1 MTIHIETAQT
11 LAPAAAEPLRFP
23 PGFLWGTA
31 TSSHQVEGNNRNN
44 QWWVWEQQGR
54 CWNGDVSGDACGW
67 WQNAEQDLDRAQ
79 ALGTNAHRMSV
90 EWSRIEPVEGR
101 WDVSAIR
108 RYREILQGIKD
119 RGMTPMVTL
128 HHFTNPLWLEAQGAW
143 LSPATPQKF
152 GRFVERV
159 VGELGDLCELWCTIN
174 EPTVYAALS
183 YVLGHWPP
191 GRTDVRAS
199 LRVFGN
205 MVRGHQVAARVIHGL
220 HPAHR
225 VGIVHHKRVLDPATP
240 AKRDVLITAMYDWI
254 YNGRLFQVTRTHS
267 DFFGMNY
274 YSRDHVAFD
283 PRAPR
288 QMFGRRFTPDHF
300 AQSDKGFLGVS
311 FGEIYPDG
319 LYRALRRVYRH
330 LKLPIYITETGL
342 PDSDDDQRPQFIL
355 SHLAAVHK
363 AIHQGVDVRG
373 VFLWS
378 LVDNFEWAE
387 GWGMR
392 FGLYAMDEQT
402 GERRLRPSGALY
414 GVIAR
419 ANAIPGPRSGT

>member
-1 MTIHIETAQT
+1 MTADVEYAQQ
-11 LAPAAAEPLRFP
+11 PVMAAEPLRFP

-31 TSSHQVEGNNRNN
+31 TSSHQVEGGNTNN
-44 QWWVWEQQGR
+44 QWWEWEQQGKIWR
-54 CWNGDVSGDACGW
+54 GDVSGAACGW
-67 WQNAEQDLDRAQ
+67 WQDAESDLDRAK
-79 ALGTNAHRMSV
+79 ALGTNAQRISV
-90 EWSRIEPVEGR
+90 EWSRIEPEEGR
-101 WDVSAIR
+101 WNHAAFR
-108 RYREILQGIKD
+108 RYREILQGIRS

-143 LSPATPQKF
+143 LNPATPGKF
-152 GRFVERV
+152 ARFVERT
-159 VGELGDLCELWCTIN
+159 VGEIGDLCELWCTIN
-174 EPTVYAALS
+174 EPTVYTALS

-191 GRTDVRAS
+191 GRVSVRDS

-205 MVRGHQVAARVIHGL
+205 LVRGHQLAARVIHGI

-225 VGIVHHKRVLDPATP
+225 VGVVHHKRVLDPATP
-240 AKRDVLITAMYDWI
+240 AKRDVLVTVLYDWVF
-254 YNGRLFQVTRTHS
+254 NGRLFQVTRASS

-283 PRAPR
+283 PRAPL

-300 AQSDKGFLGVS
+300 EQSDKGFLGAS
-311 FGEIYPDG
+311 FGEIYPEG
-319 LYRALRRVYRH
+319 LYRALKRVHRR

-342 PDSDDDQRPQFIL
+342 PDEDDDQRPRFIL
-355 SHLAAVHK
+355 SHLAAVHR
-363 AIHQGVDVRG
+363 AIRDGVDVRG

-392 FGLYAMDEQT
+392 FGLYAMDERT
-402 GERRLRPSGALY
+402 GERTLRPSGALY
-414 GVIAR
+414 GIIAR
-419 ANAIPGPRSGT
+419 ANAIPGPRPLP